1 MIDEVSR
8 RNIQRLENIGEQEWR
23 DLKIA
28 NALAA
33 DRAAV
38 VEVIAEKM
46 IEALESQ
53 QAALTDEMKSLR
65 IDLAQL
71 QDAIDDLRHIVNS
84 EYGKIIDLPNP
95 LSTEELKSA
104 AD

>member
-1 MIDEVSR
+1 MTGFGFVAKPR
-8 RNIQRLENIGEQEWR
+8 GYVGYR
-23 DLKIA
+23 
-28 NALAA
+28 A
-33 DRAAV
+33 DCGI
-38 VEVIAEKM
+38 VEAPL
-46 IEALESQ
+46 ALESH